1 MRELI
6 TEKMNKA
13 AADPNADN
21 AIVPLRPSLVSII
34 HEAIYSSKEKNG
46 MCEYDAPW
54 IEYTSTSQVHTT
66 EPGTPAIE

>member
-46 MCEYDAPW
+46 MCEYDAP
-54 IEYTSTSQVHTT
+54 
-66 EPGTPAIE
+66 